1 VIKAVVAQSGVV
13 QGSQVSEERT
23 CALLEVEASKSK
35 KMQGSVGRDVC
46 CFYLMQYAIDRRTKR
61 VVQADQVRRT
71 DRNRAYEC
79 PVCKAEVHYR
89 RAMGLSP
96 EPGFAHNAHVARQDC
111 HLYHP
116 SFGVESP
123 EWRGGAAATEPI
135 NKIDLC
141 LDDPLDDKNTWSL
154 FLRFPE
160 ISDLGNARLRALVGG
175 SVSVVT
181 GSSSASISLMD
192 LRPGVGIARLVVPPS
207 MSPYQASPA
216 GHWPPDLSSDRWTG
230 TCEGLNPRGT
240 PFVLRK
246 GEWERLRNGGELEL
260 GSEIRIVAEVR
271 NAPPPACSV
280 EALAI
285 TPHSKLDWRV
295 WRVFLPD
302 SISTSLDRWA
312 EAINVTLASPADEVA
327 LLGIP
332 QGFDSNGPVFT
343 TGSSL
348 IAKVKWAAGEP
359 SAALTLGTPLGSE
372 STSTW
377 PTQTSPAYMV
387 FGTYD
392 SGSTTLTANYDRRTT
407 ETIETAVAPTLDEIR
422 NILRATPRF
431 EIVIG
436 DTTVSAWQDP
446 VALSSTVEQA
456 APPPITICPNYD
468 ALQFDVEWTTQEGAQ
483 YAYGLTAAKVQ
494 ERLSA
499 AWGQDADF
507 EISAG
512 AFGCIRLRFLRP
524 KQSRDAASVS
534 RAMRWATLA
543 GGRTEAS
550 TSAWL
555 RRGLAA
561 KGVPLRDKTRNG
573 SRRWLPLL
581 VNEVKRL
588 QK

>member
-1 VIKAVVAQSGVV
+1 
-13 QGSQVSEERT
+13 
-23 CALLEVEASKSK
+23 
-35 KMQGSVGRDVC
+35 
-46 CFYLMQYAIDRRTKR
+46 MQYAIDRRTKR
-61 VVQADQVRRT
+61 VVPADQVRRT

-79 PVCKAEVHYR
+79 PVCEAEVHYR

-116 SFGVESP
+116 SFVVESP
-123 EWRGGAAATEPI
+123 GSWGEALATEPI
-135 NKIDLC
+135 NEIDLC
-141 LDDPLDDKNTWSL
+141 LDDPLDNKGTWSL
-154 FLRFPE
+154 FLRFSE
-160 ISDLGNARLRALVGG
+160 ISDLGNARLRSLVGG

-192 LRPGVGIARLVVPPS
+192 LRPGVGSARLVVPPS
-207 MSPYQASPA
+207 MSTYEASPA
-216 GHWPPDLSSDRWTG
+216 GQWPPDLSSDRWTG

-260 GSEIRIVAEVR
+260 GGEIRIVADVR
-271 NAPPPACSV
+271 NAPPPICSV
-280 EALAI
+280 EAQVVK
-285 TPHSKLDWRV
+285 PHNKLEWRV

-327 LLGIP
+327 LLGVP
-332 QGFDSNGPVFT
+332 QSFDSNGPVFT
-343 TGSSL
+343 TGHSF
-348 IAKVKWAAGEP
+348 IARVKWAVGEL
-359 SAALTLGTPLGSE
+359 SATLSLGTPLGSE

-377 PTQTSPAYMV
+377 PTQSSPAYMV
-387 FGTYD
+387 FRPQD

-407 ETIETAVAPTLDEIR
+407 ETIETAVAPSLCEIR
-422 NILRATPRF
+422 NKLRATPRF

-436 DTTVSAWQDP
+436 DTTVSAWQDS
-446 VALSSTVEQA
+446 VTLRSTVEQA
-456 APPPITICPNYD
+456 VPPQIAISPDYE
-468 ALQFDVEWTTQEGAQ
+468 ALLFDLEWTTQECAQ

-499 AWGQDADF
+499 AWGQDAVF
-507 EISAG
+507 EITAG

-524 KQSRDAASVS
+524 KRSRDAVSVS

-543 GGRTEAS
+543 GERTEVGTS
-550 TSAWL
+550 TWL

-561 KGVPLRDKTRNG
+561 KGVPFRDKTRNG
-573 SRRWLPLL
+573 SRRWLPLM

-588 QK
+588 EK

>member
-1 VIKAVVAQSGVV
+1 
-13 QGSQVSEERT
+13 
-23 CALLEVEASKSK
+23 
-35 KMQGSVGRDVC
+35 MQGLRTRDVS

-61 VVQADQVRRT
+61 VVHADQVLRT

-79 PVCKAEVHYR
+79 PACKAEVHHR

-116 SFGVESP
+116 SFGVETPGSWA
-123 EWRGGAAATEPI
+123 EALATEPI
-135 NKIDLC
+135 NEIDLC
-141 LDDPLDDKNTWSL
+141 LDDPLDDKGTWSL

-160 ISDLGNARLRALVGG
+160 ITDLGNARLRVLVGG

-192 LRPGVGIARLVVPPS
+192 LRPGVGSARLVVSPS
-207 MSPYQASPA
+207 MSTYEASPA
-216 GHWPPDLSSDRWTG
+216 GQWPPDLSSDRWTG

-260 GSEIRIVAEVR
+260 GSEIRIVADVR
-271 NAPPPACSV
+271 NAPPPVCSF
-280 EALAI
+280 EALVAK
-285 TPHSKLDWRV
+285 PHSKLEWRV

-312 EAINVTLASPADEVA
+312 QAINVTLASPADEVA
-327 LLGIP
+327 LLGVP
-332 QGFDSNGPVFT
+332 QSFDSNGPVFT
-343 TGSSL
+343 TGHSF
-348 IAKVKWAAGEP
+348 IARVKWVVGEP
-359 SAALTLGTPLGSE
+359 SAALSLGTPLGSE

-387 FGTYD
+387 FGTQD

-407 ETIETAVAPTLDEIR
+407 EAIETAVAPSLCEIR
-422 NILRATPRF
+422 NKLRATPRF

-436 DTTVSAWQDP
+436 DMTVSAWQDS
-446 VALSSTVEQA
+446 VTLRSTVEQA
-456 APPPITICPNYD
+456 APPQITIFPHYE
-468 ALQFDVEWTTQEGAQ
+468 ALLFDLGWTAQEGAQ
-483 YAYGLTAAKVQ
+483 YAYGLTAARVQ

-507 EISAG
+507 EITTG
-512 AFGCIRLRFLRP
+512 AFGCIRLCFLRP
-524 KQSRDAASVS
+524 KRSRDAVSVS
-534 RAMRWATLA
+534 RAMRWAILA
-543 GGRTEAS
+543 GGRTEAGTS
-550 TSAWL
+550 TWL

-561 KGVPLRDKTRNG
+561 KGVPLRDKTRNN
-573 SRRWLPLL
+573 SRRWLPLM
-581 VNEVKRL
+581 VNEAKRL
-588 QK
+588 EK

>member
-1 VIKAVVAQSGVV
+1 
-13 QGSQVSEERT
+13 
-23 CALLEVEASKSK
+23 
-35 KMQGSVGRDVC
+35 
-46 CFYLMQYAIDRRTKR
+46 MQYAIDRRTKR

-79 PVCKAEVHYR
+79 PACKAEVHYR

-123 EWRGGAAATEPI
+123 GSWGEALATEPI
-135 NKIDLC
+135 NEIDLC
-141 LDDPLDDKNTWSL
+141 LDDPLDDKGTWSL

-160 ISDLGNARLRALVGG
+160 ISELGNARLRALLDG
-175 SVSVVT
+175 SVRVVT
-181 GSSSASISLMD
+181 GSSSESISLMD
-192 LRPGVGIARLVVPPS
+192 LRPGVGSARLVMPPS
-207 MSPYQASPA
+207 MSTYEASPT
-216 GHWPPDLSSDRWTG
+216 GKWPPDLSSDRWTG

-246 GEWERLRNGGELEL
+246 GEWVRLRDGGELEL
-260 GSEIRIVAEVR
+260 GSEIRIVADVR
-271 NAPPPACSV
+271 NAPPPVCSV
-280 EALAI
+280 ETLAVK
-285 TPHSKLDWRV
+285 PHNKLEWRV

-312 EAINVTLASPADEVA
+312 EAINATLMSPADEIA
-327 LLGIP
+327 LLGVP

-343 TGSSL
+343 SGHPF

-359 SAALTLGTPLGSE
+359 SAALSLGTPLGSE

-387 FGTYD
+387 FGTQD

-422 NILRATPRF
+422 NKLDATPRF

-436 DTTVSAWQDP
+436 DMTASAWQDS
-446 VALSSTVEQA
+446 VTLRSTAEQT
-456 APPPITICPNYD
+456 APPQIMIFPNYE
-468 ALQFDVEWTTQEGAQ
+468 ALQFDVAWTAQEGAQ

-507 EISAG
+507 EITAG
-512 AFGCIRLRFLRP
+512 AFGSIRLRFLRP
-524 KQSRDAASVS
+524 KRSRGAVSVS

-550 TSAWL
+550 TSTWL

-573 SRRWLPLL
+573 SRRWLPLI